1 MNEVKKISTKEKLFT
16 IELEKIQTVEL
27 NIEAETLDE
36 AINKIKTD
44 EFSLEEENVISEH
57 YDIGNYELIDV
68 EEVK

>member
-1 MNEVKKISTKEKLFT
+1 MNEVKRVSTKEKLFT

-27 NIEAETLDE
+27 YINAETLDE
-36 AINKIKTD
+36 ALNKIKTD

-57 YDIGNYELIDV
+57 YDTGNYELIDV

>member
-1 MNEVKKISTKEKLFT
+1 MNEVKKVSTKEKLFT

-57 YDIGNYELIDV
+57 YDIGNYKLIGV